1 VTVEMDE
8 REAADVFDG
17 ICRRE
22 LGVSGVEFLRRW
34 DVGVYA
40 GLGVDEVEGLS
51 EVVAAISLAR

>member
-1 VTVEMDE
+1 MDE